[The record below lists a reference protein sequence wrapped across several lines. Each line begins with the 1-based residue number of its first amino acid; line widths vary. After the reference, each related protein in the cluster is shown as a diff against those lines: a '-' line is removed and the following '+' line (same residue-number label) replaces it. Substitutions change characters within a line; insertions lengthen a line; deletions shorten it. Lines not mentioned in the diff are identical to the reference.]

1 MKQEAYRLQNDAVRI
16 ERSTLPPVVLTYD
29 SEDGWRLNEDYV
41 YDDSGTTI
49 RVEHGF
55 TFDLSSV
62 PRMLWPVI
70 APFDL
75 SIAAP
80 LLHDFLY
87 RCGGSAPGS
96 VQPLK
101 VYTRSD
107 TDTLFRKIM
116 EQEGVAAWRRC
127 GLATVV
133 GLYRSACVWR
143 ICMERFSV
151 TSTELRM

>member
-1 MKQEAYRLQNDAVRI
+1 MKQEAYRLQNDAVTI

-41 YDDSGTTI
+41 YDDAGTTI

-62 PRMLWPVI
+62 PRIFWPVI
-70 APFDL
+70 APFEL

-96 VQPLK
+96 VQPPK
-101 VYTRSD
+101 AYTRSD

-116 EQEGVAAWRRC
+116 EQEGVAAWRRWL
-127 GLATVV
+127 GYTAVRLFGRFA
-133 GLYRSACVWR
+133 WR
-143 ICMERFSV
+143 D
-151 TSTELRM
+151 